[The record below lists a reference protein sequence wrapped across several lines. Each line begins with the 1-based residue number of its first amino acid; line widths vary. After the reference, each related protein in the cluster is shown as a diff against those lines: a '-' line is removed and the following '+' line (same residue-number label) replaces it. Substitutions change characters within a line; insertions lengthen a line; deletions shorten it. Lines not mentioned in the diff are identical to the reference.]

1 MLSNDFETKHNEKLN
16 QLKEDIKD
24 CDKSLK
30 DLDYEFEK
38 IDIVENIVELIK
50 LYITP
55 YILLTSNAIN
65 FIDKLDDKIENY
77 KNGMIKILNGK
88 YHTVLDVCDT
98 SREQLSLYKKLFK
111 SYKNVLSLTINEFE
125 MCRTDEMLI
134 NSYEELDKHEL
145 TKNIDELAQTLI
157 EFEETHH
164 AIAEDLGW
172 I

>member
-1 MLSNDFETKHNEKLN
+1 MLPNNFETKHNERLN

-38 IDIVENIVELIK
+38 IDIVENVVELIK

-55 YILLTSNAIN
+55 YIELTSTDIN
-65 FIDKLDDKIENY
+65 FIDMLDDKIENY
-77 KNGMIKILNGK
+77 KNDMIKILNGK
-88 YHTVLDVCDT
+88 HHTILDVCDN
-98 SREQLSLYKKLFK
+98 SREQLSVYKKLFK
-111 SYKNVLSLTINEFE
+111 SYKNLLSLTINEFE
-125 MCRTDEMLI
+125 MCRTDKMLI

-145 TKNIDELAQTLI
+145 TKNIDELAKTLI
-157 EFEETHH
+157 EFEEMHH